1 MGGPRATRGVYDTR
15 RNRGRFPSPA
25 RPTPHSGARRRRPGT
40 GARCSV
46 AVCGLVGW
54 LAPPGSDPAEM
65 DAAVDRMAAT
75 LVHRGPDDAGRWTD
89 AAAGV
94 ALGFRRLSILDL
106 SPAGH
111 QPMLSAD
118 GRYACVFNG
127 EIYNH
132 RDLRAELEGRGARFR
147 GTSDTEVIVE
157 AAAAWGA
164 EATVGRL
171 WGMFALALWDRVE
184 RRLLLARDRLGK
196 KPLYVARLGEA
207 GWLFGSELKAF
218 HAVEGF
224 RREIDPR
231 AVASFLRY
239 GYVPSPLAI
248 FRDTWKL
255 EPGTYSELRF
265 GEPVRTERYWDPR
278 AVARAGLAAR
288 RDEPAEV
295 LVSELDALLRDAV
308 SRRMISDVPLG
319 AFLSGGI
326 DSSAVVALMQAQSTR
341 PVRTFS
347 VGFHHD
353 EYNEA
358 RAAAAVAGHL
368 GTEHTELYVS
378 SDEARAV
385 IPELPGIYDEPFAD
399 SSQIPTLLIA
409 RLARQYVTVG
419 LSGDGGDETFAG
431 YTRYQETQSEWA
443 ALASVPGL
451 VRRPL
456 RAVLAAVPVTWW
468 DGAFAL
474 VRPALP
480 AWIRQRWF
488 SNRVRTSAAMLR
500 AADSRDALYWRL
512 LSQWSDPELLFA
524 GGGAGRVALE
534 SADLQEELPDFRE
547 RMTLYDLATYLP
559 DDILV
564 KTDRASMAASLELR
578 SPLLDHRVIEWAWTL
593 PFALKVHANATK
605 WILRQVLYR
614 YVPAALVDRP
624 KTGFGVPLGHWLRG
638 PLREW
643 AESILRRDRLEAA
656 GLRPNPVLDRW
667 RRHLAGPDDHYRLWV
682 VLMFMAWWERWAS

>member
-1 MGGPRATRGVYDTR
+1 M
-15 RNRGRFPSPA
+15 
-25 RPTPHSGARRRRPGT
+25 
-40 GARCSV
+40 
-46 AVCGLVGW
+46 CGLVGW
-54 LAPPGSDPAEM
+54 LAPPGGDPAEL
-65 DAAVDRMAAT
+65 DAAVDRMSAT

-94 ALGFRRLSILDL
+94 GLGFRRLSILDL
-106 SPAGH
+106 SPTGH

-132 RDLRAELEGRGARFR
+132 RDLRAELEGRAARFR

-157 AAAAWGA
+157 AAAAYGA

-184 RRLLLARDRLGK
+184 GRLLLARDRLGK
-196 KPLYVARLGEA
+196 KPLYVARLDET

-224 RREIDPR
+224 RRELDPR
-231 AVASFLRY
+231 AVAAYLRY

-255 EPGTYSELRF
+255 EPGTYSVLRF
-265 GEPVRTERYWDPR
+265 GHPVRTERYWSPR
-278 AVARAGLAAR
+278 EAARAGLAAR

-347 VGFHHD
+347 VGFHHEEYD
-353 EYNEA
+353 EA
-358 RAAAAVAGHL
+358 QAAAAVAGHL
-368 GTEHTELYVS
+368 GTDHTELYVS
-378 SDEARAV
+378 SDEAQAM

-399 SSQIPTLLIA
+399 SSQIPTLLIS

-419 LSGDGGDETFAG
+419 LSGDGGDEVFAG
-431 YTRYQETQSEWA
+431 YERYKYAQTEWA
-443 ALASVPGL
+443 NISFVPHAL
-451 VRRPL
+451 RRPIRAFL
-456 RAVLAAVPVTWW
+456 RTVPVKAWA
-468 DGAFAL
+468 DGAFKLAA
-474 VRPALP
+474 PALP
-480 AWIRQRWF
+480 ASVRKRWVT
-488 SNRVRTSAAMLR
+488 NKLRHR
-500 AADSRDALYWRL
+500 AALLSKVESKDELYWRVL
-512 LSQWSDPELLFA
+512 AQWPDPELLFA
-524 GGGAGRVALE
+524 TGGAGRIPLE
-534 SADLQEELPDFRE
+534 SADLQEDLSDFRE
-547 RMTLYDLATYLP
+547 RMTLYDLASYLP

-564 KTDRASMAASLELR
+564 KVDRASMAASLELR
-578 SPLLDHRVIEWAWTL
+578 SPLLDHRVVEWAWTL
-593 PFALKVHANATK
+593 PFAMKVHEDTTK
-605 WILRQVLYR
+605 WLLRQVLYR

-624 KTGFGVPLGHWLRG
+624 KTGFGVPLDHWLRG
-638 PLREW
+638 PLRDW
-643 AESILRRDRLEAA
+643 AEELLRPDRLDEA
-656 GLRPNPVLDRW
+656 GLRAEPVQEAW
-667 RRHLAGPDDHYRLWV
+667 RRFLDGTGGQFELWA
-682 VLMFMAWWERWAS
+682 VLMFMAWRRKWV

>member
-1 MGGPRATRGVYDTR
+1 M
-15 RNRGRFPSPA
+15 
-25 RPTPHSGARRRRPGT
+25 
-40 GARCSV
+40 
-46 AVCGLVGW
+46 CGLVGW
-54 LAPPGSDPAEM
+54 LAPPGSDPAEL

-75 LVHRGPDDAGRWTD
+75 LVHRGPDDAGCWTD

-157 AAAAWGA
+157 AAAAYGA

-171 WGMFALALWDRVE
+171 WGMFALAIWDRVE
-184 RRLLLARDRLGK
+184 GRLLLARDRLGK

-231 AVASFLRY
+231 AVAAYLRY

-255 EPGTYSELRF
+255 EPGTYSVLRF
-265 GEPVRTERYWDPR
+265 GEPVRTERYWSPR

-288 RDEPAEV
+288 RDEPAEE
-295 LVSELDALLRDAV
+295 LVSELDGLLRDAV
-308 SRRMISDVPLG
+308 SRRMIADVPLG

-347 VGFHHD
+347 VGFHHEEYD
-353 EYNEA
+353 EA
-358 RAAAAVAGHL
+358 QAAAAVARHL

-378 SDEARAV
+378 PDEARAV

-419 LSGDGGDETFAG
+419 LSGDGGDEVFAG
-431 YTRYQETQSEWA
+431 YTRYQHARHPYGRSFRRCR
-443 ALASVPGL
+443 
-451 VRRPL
+451 VRCGRPL
-456 RAVLAAVPVTWW
+456 
-468 DGAFAL
+468 G
-474 VRPALP
+474 
-480 AWIRQRWF
+480 
-488 SNRVRTSAAMLR
+488 
-500 AADSRDALYWRL
+500 DA
-512 LSQWSDPELLFA
+512 S
-524 GGGAGRVALE
+524 
-534 SADLQEELPDFRE
+534 
-547 RMTLYDLATYLP
+547 
-559 DDILV
+559 
-564 KTDRASMAASLELR
+564 
-578 SPLLDHRVIEWAWTL
+578 
-593 PFALKVHANATK
+593 
-605 WILRQVLYR
+605 
-614 YVPAALVDRP
+614 
-624 KTGFGVPLGHWLRG
+624 
-638 PLREW
+638 
-643 AESILRRDRLEAA
+643 
-656 GLRPNPVLDRW
+656 
-667 RRHLAGPDDHYRLWV
+667 
-682 VLMFMAWWERWAS
+682 

>member
-1 MGGPRATRGVYDTR
+1 M
-15 RNRGRFPSPA
+15 
-25 RPTPHSGARRRRPGT
+25 
-40 GARCSV
+40 
-46 AVCGLVGW
+46 CGLVGW
-54 LAPPGSDPAEM
+54 LAPPGSDPGEM
-65 DAAVDRMAAT
+65 DAAVDRMSAT

-106 SPAGH
+106 SPTGH

-157 AAAAWGA
+157 AAAAYGA

-196 KPLYVARLGEA
+196 KPLYVARLGAA

-218 HAVEGF
+218 HVVDGF
-224 RREIDPR
+224 RRETDPR
-231 AVASFLRY
+231 AVAAYLRY

-265 GEPVRTERYWDPR
+265 GQPVRTERYWNPR
-278 AVARAGLAAR
+278 SVARAGLAAR

-347 VGFHHD
+347 VGFHHEEYD
-353 EYNEA
+353 EA
-358 RAAAAVAGHL
+358 QAAAAVAGHL
-368 GTEHTELYVS
+368 GTDHTELYVS

-385 IPELPGIYDEPFAD
+385 IPELPEVYDEPFAD

-409 RLARQYVTVG
+409 RLARQFVTVG
-419 LSGDGGDETFAG
+419 LSGDGGDEMFAG
-431 YTRYQETQSEWA
+431 YVRYRWAQLLWA
-443 ALASVPGL
+443 AISPIP
-451 VRRPL
+451 RPL
-456 RAVLAAVPVTWW
+456 RTPVGTLLGRVPVTWW
-468 DGAFAL
+468 DRGYAL
-474 VRPALP
+474 AEPVIPTRMRQRQMGDKVRKAAALLP
-480 AWIRQRWF
+480 AVQ
-488 SNRVRTSAAMLR
+488 
-500 AADSRDALYWRL
+500 SRDEVYWRL
-512 LSQWSDPELLFA
+512 VSQWPAPERLFP
-524 GGGAGRVALE
+524 GGGEGRVPWEAAGLD
-534 SADLQEELPDFRE
+534 ADVSDFRE
-547 RMTLYDLATYLP
+547 RMTLCDLLTYLP

-564 KTDRASMAASLELR
+564 KVDRASMAASLELR
-578 SPLLDHRVIEWAWTL
+578 APLLDHRIAEWAWTL
-593 PFALKVHANATK
+593 PFTMRVHAGVTK

-614 YVPAALVDRP
+614 YVPSALVDRP
-624 KTGFGVPLGHWLRG
+624 KTGFGVPLDHWLRG
-638 PLREW
+638 PLRDW
-643 AESILRRDRLEAA
+643 AEEWLRPDHLEAA
-656 GLRPNPVLDRW
+656 GVRPALVRDAW
-667 RRHLAGPDDHYRLWV
+667 RRHLAGMDEEFRLWT
-682 VLMFMAWWERWAS
+682 VLMFMAWRDRWA

>member
-1 MGGPRATRGVYDTR
+1 M
-15 RNRGRFPSPA
+15 
-25 RPTPHSGARRRRPGT
+25 
-40 GARCSV
+40 
-46 AVCGLVGW
+46 CGLVGW
-54 LAPPGSDPAEM
+54 LAPPGSDPAEL

-132 RDLRAELEGRGARFR
+132 RDLRAELEGRGWCTAARTTPGAGRMARFR

-184 RRLLLARDRLGK
+184 RRLLLARRPAGEEAALRG
-196 KPLYVARLGEA
+196 PSGPGPAGEGEA

-255 EPGTYSELRF
+255 EPGTYSVLRF
-265 GEPVRTERYWDPR
+265 GQPVRTERYWDPR

-308 SRRMISDVPLG
+308 SRRMIADVPLG

-347 VGFHHD
+347 IGFHHEEYD
-353 EYNEA
+353 EA
-358 RAAAAVAGHL
+358 QAAKAVARHL

-378 SDEARAV
+378 PDEARAV
-385 IPELPGIYDEPFAD
+385 VPELPEVYDEPFAD
-399 SSQIPTLLIA
+399 SSQIPTLLIS
-409 RLARQYVTVG
+409 RLARRYVTVG

-431 YTRYQETQSEWA
+431 YTRYQWAQSVWA
-443 ALASVPGL
+443 AMAPVPPVL
-451 VRRPL
+451 RRPL
-456 RAVLAAVPVTWW
+456 GTLLARVPRTWW
-468 DGAFAL
+468 ERGYGLAE
-474 VRPALP
+474 PMLP
-480 AWIRQRWF
+480 ARMRWPRRKVAGKIRQVASCF
-488 SNRVRTSAAMLR
+488 RTAPS
-500 AADSRDALYWRL
+500 SDAVYWRKMA
-512 LSQWSDPELLFA
+512 QWSNADRIFRGGDPGSTPLERT
-524 GGGAGRVALE
+524 GLE
-534 SADLQEELPDFRE
+534 SEVPDFRE
-547 RMTLYDLATYLP
+547 RMTLCDTLSYLP

-578 SPLLDHRVIEWAWTL
+578 SPLLDHRVVEWGWTL
-593 PFALKVHANATK
+593 PFAMKVHEGTRK
-605 WILRQVLYR
+605 WILRQVLFR
-614 YVPAALVDRP
+614 YVPPALVERP
-624 KTGFGVPLGHWLRG
+624 KSGFSVPLNAWLSG
-638 PLREW
+638 PLRDW
-643 AESILRRDRLEAA
+643 AAHLVRRDRLEDA
-656 GLRPNPVLDRW
+656 GLRPDPILDVW
-667 RRHLAGPDDHYRLWV
+667 RRNRAGLGNASRLWV
-682 VLMFMAWWERWAS
+682 ILMFMAWKERWAS

>member
-1 MGGPRATRGVYDTR
+1 M
-15 RNRGRFPSPA
+15 
-25 RPTPHSGARRRRPGT
+25 
-40 GARCSV
+40 
-46 AVCGLVGW
+46 CGLVGW

-157 AAAAWGA
+157 AAAAYGA

-184 RRLLLARDRLGK
+184 HRLLLARDRLGK

-224 RREIDPR
+224 RRELDPR
-231 AVASFLRY
+231 AVAAFLRY

-255 EPGTYSELRF
+255 EPGTYSVLRF
-265 GEPVRTERYWDPR
+265 GQPVRTERYWNPR
-278 AVARAGLAAR
+278 SMARAGLAAR

-295 LVSELDALLRDAV
+295 LVSELDGLLRDAV
-308 SRRMISDVPLG
+308 SRRMIADVPLG

-347 VGFHHD
+347 VGFHHEEYD
-353 EYNEA
+353 EA
-358 RAAAAVAGHL
+358 KAAAAVARHL

-378 SDEARAV
+378 PDEARAV
-385 IPELPGIYDEPFAD
+385 IPELPDIYDEPFAD
-399 SSQIPTLLIA
+399 SSQIPTLLIS

-419 LSGDGGDETFAG
+419 LSGDGGDEVFAG
-431 YTRYQETQSEWA
+431 YTRYQQTQRLWTSI
-443 ALASVPGL
+443 ALVPRSARRSVGALLGSVPM
-451 VRRPL
+451 
-456 RAVLAAVPVTWW
+456 AWW
-468 DGAFAL
+468 DGAYAL
-474 VRPALP
+474 AEPALP
-480 AWIRQRWF
+480 ARFRQRRF
-488 SNRVRTSAAMLR
+488 GNKVHKAAELFRTTP
-500 AADSRDALYWRL
+500 SRDALYWRL
-512 LSQWSDPELLFA
+512 VSQWSDPERFFP
-524 GGGAGRVALE
+524 GGGDGRVPWE
-534 SADLQEELPDFRE
+534 SAGLEAEAPDFRE
-547 RMTLYDLATYLP
+547 RMTLCDLLTYLP

-564 KTDRASMAASLELR
+564 KVDRASMAASLELR
-578 SPLLDHRVIEWAWTL
+578 SPLLDHRLVEWAWTL
-593 PFALKVHANATK
+593 PFAMRVRAGVTK

-614 YVPAALVDRP
+614 YVPAALVERP
-624 KTGFGVPLGHWLRG
+624 KAGFGVPLDHWFRG
-638 PLREW
+638 PLRDW
-643 AESILRRDRLEAA
+643 AEEALRSDRLEDA
-656 GLRPNPVLDRW
+656 GLRPDPILGAW
-667 RRHLAGPDDHYRLWV
+667 QRHLAGMDEQYRLWTIIA
-682 VLMFMAWWERWAS
+682 FMAWRERWL

>member
-1 MGGPRATRGVYDTR
+1 
-15 RNRGRFPSPA
+15 
-25 RPTPHSGARRRRPGT
+25 
-40 GARCSV
+40 
-46 AVCGLVGW
+46 
-54 LAPPGSDPAEM
+54 M
-65 DAAVDRMAAT
+65 DAAVDGMAAT

-157 AAAAWGA
+157 AAAAYGA
-164 EATVGRL
+164 PATVGRL
-171 WGMFALALWDRVE
+171 WGMFALAIWDRVE

-218 HAVEGF
+218 HAMAGF
-224 RREIDPR
+224 RRELEPR
-231 AVASFLRY
+231 AVAAYLRY
-239 GYVPSPLAI
+239 GYVPAPLAI

-255 EPGTYSELRF
+255 EPGTWSELRF
-265 GEPVRTERYWDPR
+265 GQPVRTERYWNPR
-278 AVARAGLAAR
+278 SVARAGLAAR

-347 VGFHHD
+347 VGFHHEEYD
-353 EYNEA
+353 EA
-358 RAAAAVAGHL
+358 QAAAAVARHL

-378 SDEARAV
+378 SDEALAV
-385 IPELPGIYDEPFAD
+385 IPELPEIYDEPFAD
-399 SSQIPTLLIA
+399 SSQIPTLLVA
-409 RLARQYVTVG
+409 RLARRHVTVG
-419 LSGDGGDETFAG
+419 LSGDGGDEVFAG
-431 YTRYQETQSEWA
+431 YERYKYAQTEWA
-443 ALASVPGL
+443 NISFVPHAL
-451 VRRPL
+451 RRPIRAFL
-456 RAVLAAVPVTWW
+456 RTVPVKAWLDGVFRLAA
-468 DGAFAL
+468 
-474 VRPALP
+474 PALP
-480 AWIRQRWF
+480 ASVRKRWVT
-488 SNRVRTSAAMLR
+488 NKLRHR
-500 AADSRDALYWRL
+500 AALLSKVESKDELYWRVL
-512 LSQWSDPELLFA
+512 AQWPDPELLFA
-524 GGGAGRVALE
+524 VGGAGRVPLE
-534 SADLQEELPDFRE
+534 SADLQEEMPDFRE
-547 RMTLYDLATYLP
+547 RMTLYDLANYLP

-564 KTDRASMAASLELR
+564 KVDRASMAASLELR
-578 SPLLDHRVIEWAWTL
+578 SPLLDHRVVEWAWTL
-593 PFALKVHANATK
+593 PFGMKVREDATK

-624 KTGFGVPLGHWLRG
+624 KTGFGVPLDHWLRG

-643 AESILRRDRLEAA
+643 AEEMLRPRRLDEA
-656 GLRPNPVLDRW
+656 GLRAEPVHDAW
-667 RRHLAGPDDHYRLWV
+667 RRFLDGTGGQFELWAI
-682 VLMFMAWWERWAS
+682 LMLMAWRGKWA